1 MKKGHVIMPP
11 NNREKKYTE
20 FIRLRLTKEQTAK
33 LQALCDYKQTTIS
46 MECRNAIEQYLQ
58 NVHNVALP
66 IALEYFA
73 KK

>member
-1 MKKGHVIMPP
+1 MPP
-11 NNREKKYTE
+11 NNRQKKYTE
-20 FIRLRLTKEQTAK
+20 FIRLRLTKEQTSK
-33 LQALCDYKQTTIS
+33 LQALCDHKQTTIS

-58 NVHNVALP
+58 NVNNVALP